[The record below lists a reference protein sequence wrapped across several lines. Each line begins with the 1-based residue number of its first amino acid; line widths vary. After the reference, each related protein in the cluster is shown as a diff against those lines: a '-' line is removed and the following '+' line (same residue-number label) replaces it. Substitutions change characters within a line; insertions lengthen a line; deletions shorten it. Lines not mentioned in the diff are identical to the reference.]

1 MVRNLIYADNI
12 TVIVGTKLIEIME
25 RVTKT
30 SKETRLYRN
39 ILNTKIKTTG
49 DIEDVTVG
57 GKMVDVVTIF
67 IFLGALIIRDG
78 LCDKE
83 IRRGIAMDK
92 DSSFSS
98 RSHLV
103 VWVAATDTVDLLQ
116 QVMSW
121 TSSFVVP
128 MALMSR
134 LTQSIHICFGLRR
147 FLLPGATISRV
158 CLPTSYLSRLLRAL
172 PNHAPQSRFHAPL
185 CDALYLQSPIYV
197 FVSLKGLSACG
208 RTPNCTSSFLS
219 LPVSSRGI

>member
-1 MVRNLIYADNI
+1 MEVVRNLIYADNI
-12 TVIVGTKLIEIME
+12 TVMVGTKLIEIME

-30 SKETRLYRN
+30 SKETSLYRN
-39 ILNTKIKTTG
+39 VLNTKVKTTG

-83 IRRGIAMDK
+83 IRRGIAMGK
-92 DSSFSS
+92 DYSSSS

-128 MALMSR
+128 KTLVSR
-134 LTQSIHICFGLRR
+134 LTQSIHICFGLLR

-158 CLPTSYLSRLLRAL
+158 CLST
-172 PNHAPQSRFHAPL
+172 
-185 CDALYLQSPIYV
+185 
-197 FVSLKGLSACG
+197 
-208 RTPNCTSSFLS
+208 
-219 LPVSSRGI
+219 

>member
-1 MVRNLIYADNI
+1 MEVVGHLIYADNI

-30 SKETRLYRN
+30 SKETSLYRN
-39 ILNTKIKTTG
+39 VLNTKVNTTG

-57 GKMVDVVTIF
+57 GKIVDVVTIF

-83 IRRGIAMDK
+83 IRRGIAMGK

-103 VWVAATDTVDLLQ
+103 VWVAAADTILLQ
-116 QVMSW
+116 QVLSW

-128 MALMSR
+128 MAPMSR
-134 LTQSIHICFGLRR
+134 LTQSIHICFGLLR

-158 CLPTSYLSRLLRAL
+158 CLPT
-172 PNHAPQSRFHAPL
+172 
-185 CDALYLQSPIYV
+185 
-197 FVSLKGLSACG
+197 
-208 RTPNCTSSFLS
+208 
-219 LPVSSRGI
+219 